1 MKVLHL
7 ASWIGR
13 ESTGL
18 GRVSAGLMKS
28 QRNIGIDAQIW
39 TMDASDELDFVS
51 EAEALDR
58 GQIRG
63 FAINGP
69 SRLRYSSELIS
80 AIQSPVGMEFDIL
93 HQQGIWQA
101 TSIAANKWRSSKRGP
116 TIVAPQGSL
125 SPWALSVSKWR
136 KKLASG
142 WYEDRNLHQAA
153 CLHAG
158 AEDERQYMRD
168 YGLQNPIATI
178 PNGVPDE
185 WLSTEG
191 DAEAF
196 RQKHNIPADKRIFFF
211 LSRITPKKGIPMFLE
226 AMASV
231 PEASKN
237 WHFVIAG
244 FEEFGHLAEVRATA
258 DRLGL
263 TASLTFPGS
272 LYGEDKANAF
282 ALSDICV
289 LPSYSEGA
297 PMIVLDSL
305 GAGVPV
311 LTTQG
316 TPWEV
321 LNEKDA
327 GWWTEI
333 TAEALAKAIVKA
345 DSLSSDE
352 LKEMGLRGRELVK
365 EQYSWGSIA
374 LRMEALYTWLL
385 QGGTAPD
392 FVSFK

>member
-39 TMDASDELDFVS
+39 TMDASDELDFV
-51 EAEALDR
+51 AQTEALERDK
-58 GQIRG
+58 IRG

-69 SRLRYSSELIS
+69 ARLRYSSELIG
-80 AIQSPVGMEFDIL
+80 AVKSPEGLEFDVL

-101 TSIAANKWRSSKRGP
+101 TSIAANKWRKAKGGP
-116 TIVAPQGSL
+116 TLVAPQGSL
-125 SPWALSVSKWR
+125 SPWALSISKWR

-142 WYEDRNLHQAA
+142 WYEDRNLHEAA

-178 PNGVPDE
+178 PNGVPDD
-185 WLSTEG
+185 WLTTTG
-191 DAEAF
+191 NAEAF
-196 RQKHNIPADKRIFFF
+196 RQKHDIPADKRIFFF

-231 PEASKN
+231 PDAAKN

-244 FEEFGHLAEVRATA
+244 FEEFGHLTEVNAVA

-263 TASLTFPGS
+263 TSSLTFPGS
-272 LYGEDKANAF
+272 LYGDDKADAF
-282 ALSDICV
+282 ALADVCV

-311 LTTQG
+311 LTTKG

-321 LNEKDA
+321 LNETDS

-333 TAEALAKAIVKA
+333 TAEGLAEAILNA
-345 DSLSSDE
+345 DKRTDEE
-352 LKEMGLRGRELVK
+352 LKEMGARGRELVK
-365 EQYSWGSIA
+365 AQYSWGSIA
-374 LRMEALYTWLL
+374 VKMESLYTWLL
-385 QGGTAPD
+385 EGGYAPD
-392 FVSFK
+392 FVTFK